1 MIIIL
6 YYYVLSFAKYK
17 IRYNNIITRLSFTGQ
32 VLDEERRMVV
42 CRDPLG
48 DPAPGQVA
56 AVRGV
61 ARPQGGREPV
71 AHARGRRPVRVPGPA
86 SVQQGH
92 LRPDAR
98 VLEAAGVGPTHVPG
112 DPPVPAAQEPRLR
125 ARRRCVMT
133 VRRWRRRSAGR
144 ATRRV
149 AVRAPA
155 KRVVPAGVR
164 CRLKSAGKPDGT
176 HHYRFGDGVGRR
188 WACDRRTPTPRL
200 IL

>member
-1 MIIIL
+1 
-6 YYYVLSFAKYK
+6 
-17 IRYNNIITRLSFTGQ
+17 
-32 VLDEERRMVV
+32 MVV

-56 AVRGV
+56 TVRGV
-61 ARPQGGREPV
+61 RRPQGGREPV

-86 SVQQGH
+86 GVQPGH

-98 VLEAAGVGPTHVPG
+98 VLEATGVGPTHIPG

-125 ARRRCVMT
+125 ARRRRVMT
-133 VRRWRRRSAGR
+133 VRRWQRRSARR

-155 KRVVPAGVR
+155 KRVLPAR
-164 CRLKSAGKPDGT
+164 MRRRLKSAGEPDGT
-176 HHYRFGDGVGRR
+176 HHPFGDGVGHHR
-188 WACDRRTPTPRL
+188 WARNRRLVRHPRRV
-200 IL
+200 